1 MKCREEWPR
10 IVITGGNVMRVIA
23 GAARGRKLV
32 CPSGSHTRPT
42 TDRIKETLF
51 NMLQM
56 EIPDADFLDLYS
68 GSGGIGIEALS
79 RGCRRCV
86 FVENNREAVRCI
98 KANLKCTRFLGSAEV
113 LAVDVK
119 QAVKR
124 LEKDNRHF
132 DIIFMDPPYRKGLE
146 EDILSLLIPS
156 SVVHKGT
163 LLIAE
168 AALDT
173 DISYLEG
180 YPCSIERVKEYKTNR
195 HVFLRI

>member
-1 MKCREEWPR
+1 
-10 IVITGGNVMRVIA
+10 MRVIA

-32 CPSGSHTRPT
+32 CPSGNHTRPT

-51 NMLQM
+51 NMLQA
-56 EIPDADFLDLYS
+56 EVPDAEFLDLYS

-86 FVENNREAVRCI
+86 FVDNNREAVRCI
-98 KANLKCTRFLGSAEV
+98 LANLKGTGFLEQSEV
-113 LAVDVK
+113 LAVDVR

-124 LEKDNRHF
+124 LENDNQSF
-132 DIIFMDPPYRKGLE
+132 DVIFMDPPYDKGFE
-146 EDILSLLIPS
+146 AAILSVLVHS
-156 SVVHKGT
+156 SLVQKGT
-163 LLIAE
+163 LMIIE
-168 AALDT
+168 TSLDT
-173 DISYLEG
+173 DISYMEE

>member
-1 MKCREEWPR
+1 
-10 IVITGGNVMRVIA
+10 MRVIA

-56 EIPDADFLDLYS
+56 EVPDADFLDLYS

-79 RGCRRCV
+79 RGCRQCV

-98 KANLKCTRFLGSAEV
+98 MANLKCTGFLGVSEV
-113 LAVDVK
+113 MAADVR
-119 QAVKR
+119 QALKK
-124 LEKDNRHF
+124 LENDHRAF
-132 DIIFMDPPYRKGLE
+132 DIIFMDPPYHKGFEADNLAF
-146 EDILSLLIPS
+146 LTRSSL
-156 SVVHKGT
+156 VHKGT

-168 AALDT
+168 TAMDT

-180 YPCSIERVKEYKTNR
+180 YPCRVERVKEYKTNR